1 MSLRDARCVHCGKP
15 EDDSKHIRYGSDADN
30 PVKHEFEE
38 PQEAVYTQRELK
50 QKLAEAQAEM
60 VERCAEAL
68 SHLAT
73 ELRIVKDGVSADLA
87 ADAIQE
93 STEVIRAL
101 SPDPHARERW
111 ELEARLDATRWALE
125 LFNDWLAM
133 AFEAS
138 FAAKYG
144 RAADPDVLLVERLA
158 GLRSQLAALPEEVKQ

>member
-101 SPDPHARERW
+101 SPDPEWLDRQKKQW
-111 ELEARLDATRWALE
+111 ELEARLETAERIEGLCIARTRADAKALH
-125 LFNDWLAM
+125 D
-133 AFEAS
+133 
-138 FAAKYG
+138 YI
-144 RAADPDVLLVERLA
+144 A